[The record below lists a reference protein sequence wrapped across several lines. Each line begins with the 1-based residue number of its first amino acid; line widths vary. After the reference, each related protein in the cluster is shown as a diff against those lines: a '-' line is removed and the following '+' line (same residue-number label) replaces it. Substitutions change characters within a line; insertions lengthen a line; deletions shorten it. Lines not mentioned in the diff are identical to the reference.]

1 MCALLK
7 TKEINSDVSAN
18 YWNIEGFNYH
28 KPSRALQLNLT
39 LYTSE
44 ESRTAGD
51 KPIHTEKILFNDVA
65 SSDLEEN
72 VFVFLYQLL
81 KDDNSVLPV
90 LVSEE
95 VPEVTETDPETGEL
109 IVVTPKI
116 PAVYKSYF
124 EDAEDLD

>member
-28 KPSRALQLNLT
+28 KPSRALQVNLC

-51 KPIHTEKILFNDVA
+51 QPIHTEHLLFNDVS

-81 KDDNSVLPV
+81 KADHTVLPV

-95 VPEVTETDPETGEL
+95 VPEVTENDPETGEL
-109 IVVTPKI
+109 IIVTPKV
-116 PAVYKSYF
+116 PAVYKSFF
-124 EDAEDLD
+124 EDAEDLV